1 MTDLE
6 DEGEATELLP
16 GPRPPPG
23 ASADRSTAGYTSG
36 AEPTLPSE
44 AAEMGAGPR
53 LGAGQRLAERF
64 VILRPVASG
73 GMGEVYEALDNELGS
88 RVAVKTILPALT
100 STRGVLRRVRRGV
113 LLARR
118 VAHPNVFLVYELY
131 SVQIGTGESLRF
143 LSMEFLDGESLA
155 QRLRRVGR
163 MSPADALPLVRQ
175 MVAALAAAHAQG
187 VVHRDFK
194 PSNVMLVP
202 AEDSSGGDS
211 EALRA

>member
-6 DEGEATELLP
+6 NEGEPTEVLP
-16 GPRPPPG
+16 GPRLPPG

-44 AAEMGAGPR
+44 AAVTGGGPR

-88 RVAVKTILPALT
+88 RIAVKTILPALT
-100 STRGVLRRVRRGV
+100 STRGVVERFRREV

-118 VAHPNVFLVYELY
+118 VTHPNVCRVYELY

-143 LSMEFLDGESLA
+143 LTMEFLDGESLA

-163 MSPADALPLVRQ
+163 MSPGDA
-175 MVAALAAAHAQG
+175 
-187 VVHRDFK
+187 
-194 PSNVMLVP
+194 
-202 AEDSSGGDS
+202 
-211 EALRA
+211 